1 MLDADQVRG
10 PLSEALDGRLE
21 ALDVFDEIE
30 STNSYLLAEPAPAA
44 GCIRVALADHQTAG
58 RGRRG
63 RRWVSP
69 PTACICL
76 SLSYTFTTPPRD
88 FPAATIAVGIGVAR
102 SLESL
107 GLRGVGLKWPND
119 VVIRDGKLGGILT
132 EVHTSGPGLLTV
144 VVGVGINVDL
154 RDAKEV
160 AGMVTRIGD
169 ISDLASCM
177 SDVPPRSIIAVSLIE
192 QIVDALMHFEAQGL
206 GSFLSDWNRLDWLHG
221 QCVSVDSPEHRV
233 SGICEGIEENG
244 ALVVRS
250 DQVRHRIHS
259 GSVYLGR
266 DGDAA

>member
-69 PTACICL
+69 PAACICL

-169 ISDLASCM
+169 ISDLAS
-177 SDVPPRSIIAVSLIE
+177 
-192 QIVDALMHFEAQGL
+192 
-206 GSFLSDWNRLDWLHG
+206 
-221 QCVSVDSPEHRV
+221 
-233 SGICEGIEENG
+233 
-244 ALVVRS
+244 
-250 DQVRHRIHS
+250 
-259 GSVYLGR
+259 
-266 DGDAA
+266 